1 MGLTEQ
7 ETAEII
13 TTGYGSSYNKDNLVN
28 GVKICS
34 K

>member
-13 TTGYGSSYNKDNLVN
+13 TTGYGGSYNKDNLVN